1 MLFREEVFGK
11 KYRVADLLG
20 NYVAHACRDY
30 STITLYVE
38 GKQYNDIP
46 LEERNLGLFIQN
58 CLIDKKD
65 FFYGPDKYDNPEIE
79 GRGYHITVRESEI
92 LIETNGCIKGRD
104 NGEYNFSVVITN
116 DQLPYVIE
124 LVKRV
129 LNDQEFGVH
138 ECK

>member
-1 MLFREEVFGK
+1 MFFQEEVFGK
-11 KYRVADLLG
+11 KYRVADLFG
-20 NYVAHACRDY
+20 NYVAHITRDW
-30 STITLYVE
+30 STITLYVN
-38 GKQYNDIP
+38 GKRYNDIP
-46 LEERNLGLFIQN
+46 LEGRNLDLFVQN

-79 GRGYHITVRESEI
+79 GRGYHVTVRENDI
-92 LIETNGCIKGRD
+92 LIQTNGCIKGRD

-116 DQLPYVIE
+116 DQLPYVIV

-129 LNDQEFGVH
+129 LNDQEFGEH